1 MSWPGGFFFED
12 LKMSFDQII
21 IRSSSPTFCNIKP
34 GNLFF
39 VKNDDFSQ
47 GKFEA
52 WKDSFEKYGVMAF
65 SSQISESS
73 TAILVLNVCWC
84 RKILADSFV
93 QAYLS
98 EKGYH
103 TSSVFDFVEEL
114 FSRMINNE
122 GFPHEVGVILGYPV
136 EDVIEFE
143 NHQGHDCKYC
153 GCWKSYSDVDK
164 ARDCHCRFTECS
176 RLCKKWYDEGYS
188 INQIITKYQILK
200 TVA

>member
-21 IRSSSPTFCNIKP
+21 IHSSSHTFCNIKP

-39 VKNDDFSQ
+39 VKKEEFDKA
-47 GKFEA
+47 KFEV
-52 WKDSFEKYGVMAF
+52 WKEAFFKRGLMA
-65 SSQISESS
+65 SYAQISDTS
-73 TAILVLNVCWC
+73 TAILVLNVCWV
-84 RKILADSFV
+84 RKILDDVLV
-93 QAYLS
+93 QSYLT

-103 TSSVFDFVEEL
+103 TISAFDFVEEL
-114 FSRMINNE
+114 FFRMKNNQ

-188 INQIITKYQILK
+188 INQIITKYQTLK

>member
-1 MSWPGGFFFED
+1 
-12 LKMSFDQII
+12 MSFDQII
-21 IRSSSPTFCNIKP
+21 VHSSSPTFCNIKP

-39 VKNDDFSQ
+39 VKNEAFDND
-47 GKFEA
+47 KFEA
-52 WKDSFEKYGVMAF
+52 WKKSFFSHGLMAF

-73 TAILVLNVCWC
+73 AAILVLNVCWA
-84 RKILADSFV
+84 RKILADVFV
-93 QAYLS
+93 QSYLS
-98 EKGYH
+98 EKRYH
-103 TSSVFDFVEEL
+103 TGSVFDFVEEL
-114 FSRMINNE
+114 FSRMIENE

-176 RLCKKWYDEGYS
+176 RLCKKWYDEGFS
-188 INQIITKYQILK
+188 INQIITKYQTLK
-200 TVA
+200 NVA

>member
-21 IRSSSPTFCNIKP
+21 VQSSSPTFCNIKP

-39 VKNDDFSQ
+39 VKNED
-47 GKFEA
+47 
-52 WKDSFEKYGVMAF
+52 
-65 SSQISESS
+65 
-73 TAILVLNVCWC
+73 
-84 RKILADSFV
+84 
-93 QAYLS
+93 
-98 EKGYH
+98 
-103 TSSVFDFVEEL
+103 
-114 FSRMINNE
+114 
-122 GFPHEVGVILGYPV
+122 FPHEVGVIIGYPV

-176 RLCKKWYDEGYS
+176 RLCTQWYDEGYS

>member
-1 MSWPGGFFFED
+1 
-12 LKMSFDQII
+12 MSFDQII
-21 IRSSSPTFCNIKP
+21 VQSSSPTFCDIKP

-39 VKNDDFSQ
+39 VKNEDFDND
-47 GKFEA
+47 KFEA
-52 WKDSFEKYGVMAF
+52 WKESFFKRGLMA
-65 SSQISESS
+65 SYAQISETS

-84 RKILADSFV
+84 RKILDDVFV

-114 FSRMINNE
+114 FSRMIENE
-122 GFPHEVGVILGYPV
+122 GFPHEVGLILGYPV

-188 INQIITKYQILK
+188 INQIITKYQTLK